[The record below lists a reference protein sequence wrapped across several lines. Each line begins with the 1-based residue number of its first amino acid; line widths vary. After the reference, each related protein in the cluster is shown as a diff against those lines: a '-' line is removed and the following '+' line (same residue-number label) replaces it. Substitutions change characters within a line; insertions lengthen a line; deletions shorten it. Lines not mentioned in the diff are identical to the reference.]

1 MCLPPYSPDYNPM
14 EPGFSKMKA
23 TIRRDGQQFRAATE
37 HYVLMWFFPDDDK
50 VVTLTQLHNAVYS
63 ITPEDAAGWFRHS
76 GYF

>member
-1 MCLPPYSPDYNPM
+1 MRCVYLPLYSPDYNPM

-37 HYVLMWFFPDDDK
+37 SDIDK
-50 VVTLTQLHNAVYS
+50 VATLTQLHNTVYS
-63 ITPEDAAGWFRHS
+63 ITPEAAAGWFRHS

>member
-1 MCLPPYSPDYNPM
+1 M

-23 TIRRDGQQFRAATE
+23 HIRCEGQQYRAASE
-37 HYVLMWFFPDDDK
+37 SVNEKAEVL
-50 VVTLTQLHNAVYS
+50 VQLHNAVYS